1 MFYISKLQTSIKLQ
15 SIYRGNKVRK
25 KIQYFKLL
33 PRDIQR
39 KIIWYINES
48 IYINSINKSIF
59 KIINKRIYNFVNY
72 FQITHN
78 IYIDYLINSPE
89 FISYNDFR
97 IIFLHLLLS
106 ISLFSDTN
114 ASESNTNPNES
125 NTNQNESNTNPNT
138 NLNTNILIFIDIL
151 KLLKKYK
158 NIIQFNNNIKIIN
171 GIVKLI
177 VECNNE
183 LSIYI
188 KKYYYNVLLNY

>member
-114 ASESNTNPNES
+114 ES
-125 NTNQNESNTNPNT
+125 ESNTNPNT
-138 NLNTNILIFIDIL
+138 NPNTNILIFIDIL